1 MSTKKAELQ
10 AQYGKLCKSTE
21 QCRKVELRYSSKN
34 IVTGVE
40 STRGHTIDEVFKS
53 RPEIPELRIHSL
65 SSYPNSYA
73 SWAEQVRMYLFA
85 RGVSYV
91 LNETDE
97 ENTSGTYDNLNT
109 TLRDRDDARARYII
123 STALTESQ
131 SVYIRDKETAKEFR
145 IAVQPSS

>member
-1 MSTKKAELQ
+1 M
-10 AQYGKLCKSTE
+10 
-21 QCRKVELRYSSKN
+21 
-34 IVTGVE
+34 
-40 STRGHTIDEVFKS
+40 
-53 RPEIPELRIHSL
+53 
-65 SSYPNSYA
+65 
-73 SWAEQVRMYLFA
+73 
-85 RGVSYV
+85 